1 MLEAHRP
8 FPKLQFH
15 NQLRLLEAQLD
26 VLWKQKPKS
35 ARRWCFPVTQYLF
48 NFTVC
53 IVLWSTY
60 IYQWKDFRWISPPS
74 WLCKKKR
81 FALPSG
87 KLVTT
92 TVHDKRI
99 IFGVKIANM
108 TWTHLYST
116 FELKNFLC
124 KSACSHPSNGLSAW
138 WPSTSL
144 TFKKTQKYVQSIT
157 LIP

>member
-81 FALPSG
+81 FTLPSG

-92 TVHDKRI
+92 TVHDIWSKNSPHEHTSTPHLSLRIFFARAPAATLPMVSLPDDLPPPYHLRKRR
-99 IFGVKIANM
+99 NM
-108 TWTHLYST
+108 FNPLP
-116 FELKNFLC
+116 K
-124 KSACSHPSNGLSAW
+124 
-138 WPSTSL
+138 
-144 TFKKTQKYVQSIT
+144 

>member
-26 VLWKQKPKS
+26 VLWKQKPRS
-35 ARRWCFPVTQYLF
+35 ASRWCSPITQYIFSLSF
-48 NFTVC
+48 DPL
-53 IVLWSTY
+53 ISTERF
-60 IYQWKDFRWISPPS
+60 QVDFSPQLVVS
-74 WLCKKKR
+74 KKKKR

-92 TVHDKRI
+92 TVHDIWSKNSPHEHTSTPHLSLRIFFARAPAATLPMVSLPDDLPPPYHLRKRR
-99 IFGVKIANM
+99 NM
-108 TWTHLYST
+108 FNPLP
-116 FELKNFLC
+116 K
-124 KSACSHPSNGLSAW
+124 
-138 WPSTSL
+138 
-144 TFKKTQKYVQSIT
+144 